1 MGSFSSKARAIRSG
15 SRNIG
20 DHRKREISG
29 GVEDEIL
36 SITDDSEMMED
47 SARKDRDEGANGGG
61 SSSADTRHQ
70 QHTAPRIRQSFS
82 WLASPPV
89 VVNAIAN
96 VQKGKGKPV
105 IDGGRKSS
113 NVMIYRN
120 GKYLKSWQ
128 HSAEFSPSE
137 TTGRKPQHDAGSS
150 STSTANG
157 DGKFAA
163 NEERDKKGH
172 KEQNANQLRAG
183 QENVSHIFS
192 SRAGFGL
199 LPQQRS

>member
-1 MGSFSSKARAIRSG
+1 MGSFSSKGRSIRNV

-20 DHRKREISG
+20 DHPKDEIGG
-29 GVEDEIL
+29 GVQDEIL
-36 SITDDSEMMED
+36 SITDGSEIMED
-47 SARKDRDEGANGGG
+47 STTQNQSEEANEGG
-61 SSSADTRHQ
+61 SSSADTSHQ
-70 QHTAPRIRQSFS
+70 QHTAPRIRQSFL

-96 VQKGKGKPV
+96 VQEGKEKPF
-105 IDGGRKSS
+105 IEGGSKSS

-137 TTGRKPQHDAGSS
+137 MTEGNPQRDAGSS
-150 STSTANG
+150 STSTADD
-157 DGKFAA
+157 DGKSAA

-172 KEQNANQLRAG
+172 KEQNANQLRTG
-183 QENVSHIFS
+183 QENDSHFFS

-199 LPQQRS
+199 LPQ